1 MIIKG
6 PATSLEEY
14 KIIFQWLDQRFYYSI
29 GAMAF
34 LDQTQVIDAEWQLL
48 RLYDPH
54 NAEQLLGVAV
64 IVTGG
69 TCFCVPSK
77 ISSSGASLSTSI
89 LELQPR
95 RIVTTAIGRD
105 LLHAEIKQKGRILR
119 EYDQWIMVCS
129 RQFSEAQGR
138 LAELSDIARLNEYQH
153 QYNHERSVNEA
164 PDWESLIQQEKIIVL
179 EADEQIVSIVRLG
192 IETDRLVSIGG
203 TYTFPTYRR
212 KGFAERI
219 LQFAVN
225 RIVATGR
232 IAHLIVDIDNTPA
245 VTLYRQMG
253 FECIESSYIGYPE
266 YL

>member
-6 PATSLEEY
+6 PPTSSEEY
-14 KIIFQWLDQRFYYSI
+14 QLIFQWLDERSYYSI

-34 LDQTQVIDAEWQLL
+34 LDQTQTTNAEWQLL
-48 RLYDPH
+48 RLYDSQ

-64 IVTGG
+64 ILAGG
-69 TCFCVPSK
+69 TCFWVPSET
-77 ISSSGASLSTSI
+77 SSGSLLCTSI

-95 RIVTTAIGRD
+95 RIVTTTIGRD
-105 LLHAEIKQKGRILR
+105 LLHAEIEQKGRILR

-129 RQFSEAQGR
+129 RQFSEAEGR

-153 QYNHERSVNEA
+153 QYNKERSVNET
-164 PDWESLIQQEKIIVL
+164 PDWASLIQQEKIIVL
-179 EADEQIVSIVRLG
+179 EADEQIISIVRLG

-203 TYTFPTYRR
+203 TYTFPAYRR
-212 KGFAERI
+212 KGFAERV
-219 LQFAVN
+219 LKFAVN

-232 IAHLIVDIDNTPA
+232 IAHLIVDVDNTPA

-253 FECIESSYIGYPE
+253 FECVESSYIAYPE

>member
-6 PATSLEEY
+6 PPTSSEEY
-14 KIIFQWLDQRFYYSI
+14 QIIFQWLEERSNYSI

-34 LDQTQVIDAEWQLL
+34 LAQTQATNAEWQLL
-48 RLYDPH
+48 RLYDSK

-64 IVTGG
+64 IVAGG
-69 TCFCVPSK
+69 TCFWVPSK
-77 ISSSGASLSTSI
+77 TSSSGALLCTSI

-105 LLHAEIKQKGRILR
+105 LLHAEIKQKGCILR
-119 EYDQWIMVCS
+119 EYEQWIMICS
-129 RQFSEAQGR
+129 RQFFEAQGR

-153 QYNHERSVNEA
+153 QYNNERSVNET
-164 PDWESLIQQEKIIVL
+164 PDWASLIQQQKIIVL

-203 TYTFPTYRR
+203 TYTFPAYRR
-212 KGFAERI
+212 KGFAERA
-219 LQFAVN
+219 LKFAVN
-225 RIVATGR
+225 RIVETGR
-232 IAHLIVDIDNTPA
+232 IAHLIVDVDNTPA

-253 FECIESSYIGYPE
+253 FKCVESSYIVYPE

>member
-6 PATSLEEY
+6 PPTSSEEY
-14 KIIFQWLDQRFYYSI
+14 QLIFQWLDDRFYYSI
-29 GAMAF
+29 GAIAF
-34 LDQTQVIDAEWQLL
+34 LDQTQATNTEWQLL
-48 RLYDPH
+48 RLYDSQ
-54 NAEQLLGVAV
+54 NTKQLLGVAV

-69 TCFCVPSK
+69 TCFWVPSEA
-77 ISSSGASLSTSI
+77 SSGALLCTSI

-129 RQFSEAQGR
+129 RQFSEVQGR
-138 LAELSDIARLNEYQH
+138 LAELSDIARLKEYQH
-153 QYNHERSVNEA
+153 QYNNERSVNET
-164 PDWESLIQQEKIIVL
+164 PDWESLIQQERIIVL
-179 EADEQIVSIVRLG
+179 EADQQIVSIVRLG

-203 TYTFPTYRR
+203 TYTFPAYRR
-212 KGFAERI
+212 KGFAERV
-219 LQFAVN
+219 LKFAVN
-225 RIVATGR
+225 RIIETGR

-245 VTLYRQMG
+245 VTLYRQMC
-253 FECIESSYIGYPE
+253 FESVESSYIAYPE

>member
-6 PATSLEEY
+6 PPTSSEEY
-14 KIIFQWLDQRFYYSI
+14 QLIFQWLDERFHYSI

-34 LDQTQVIDAEWQLL
+34 LAQTQATNTEWQLL
-48 RLYDPH
+48 RLYDSQ
-54 NAEQLLGVAV
+54 NAEELLGVAV
-64 IVTGG
+64 ILAGG
-69 TCFCVPSK
+69 TCFWVPSEA
-77 ISSSGASLSTSI
+77 SSGALLCTSI

-119 EYDQWIMVCS
+119 EYNQWIMVCS
-129 RQFSEAQGR
+129 GQFSEAQGR
-138 LAELSDIARLNEYQH
+138 LAELSDIARLDEYQH
-153 QYNHERSVNEA
+153 QYNKERSVNET
-164 PDWESLIQQEKIIVL
+164 PDWVSLIQQQKIIVL
-179 EADEQIVSIVRLG
+179 EADQQIVSIVRLG

-219 LQFAVN
+219 LKFAVN
-225 RIVATGR
+225 RIVATER
-232 IAHLIVDIDNTPA
+232 IAHLIVDVDNTPA
-245 VTLYRQMG
+245 VSLYRQMG
-253 FECIESSYIGYPE
+253 FECIESSYIAYPE

>member
-6 PATSLEEY
+6 PPTCSEEY
-14 KIIFQWLDQRFYYSI
+14 QLIFQWVDEQFYYSI

-34 LDQTQVIDAEWQLL
+34 LDQTQTLDAKWQLL
-48 RLYDPH
+48 RLYAPH

-64 IVTGG
+64 ILAGG
-69 TCFCVPSK
+69 TCFWVPSEA
-77 ISSSGASLSTSI
+77 SSGALLCTSI
-89 LELQPR
+89 LELQPH

-105 LLHAEIKQKGRILR
+105 LLHAEIKQKGHILR

-129 RQFSEAQGR
+129 RQFSQAQGR
-138 LAELSDIARLNEYQH
+138 LAELSDIARLIEYQH

-179 EADEQIVSIVRLG
+179 EADEQIISIVRLG

-203 TYTFPTYRR
+203 TYTFPAYRR
-212 KGFAERI
+212 KGFAERV

-253 FECIESSYIGYPE
+253 FEYVESSYIAYPE

>member
-6 PATSLEEY
+6 PPTSLEEY
-14 KIIFQWLDQRFYYSI
+14 QIIFQWLDDRSNYSI
-29 GAMAF
+29 GAMVF
-34 LDQTQVIDAEWQLL
+34 LDQTQATNAEWQLL
-48 RLYDPH
+48 RLYDSR

-64 IVTGG
+64 ILAGG
-69 TCFCVPSK
+69 TCFWVPSK
-77 ISSSGASLSTSI
+77 TSSSGALLCTSI

-105 LLHAEIKQKGRILR
+105 LLHAEIKPKGRILR

-153 QYNHERSVNEA
+153 QYNNERSVNET
-164 PDWESLIQQEKIIVL
+164 PDWESLIQQQKIIVL

-203 TYTFPTYRR
+203 TYTFPAYRR

-219 LQFAVN
+219 LKFAVN

-232 IAHLIVDIDNTPA
+232 VAHLIVDVDNTPA
-245 VTLYRQMG
+245 VTLYRRMG
-253 FECIESSYIGYPE
+253 FECVESSYIAYPE

>member
-6 PATSLEEY
+6 PPTSSEEY
-14 KIIFQWLDQRFYYSI
+14 QLIFQWLDERFHYSI

-34 LDQTQVIDAEWQLL
+34 LNQTQVTNTEWQLL
-48 RLYDPH
+48 RLYHPQ
-54 NAEQLLGVAV
+54 NSKQLLGVAV
-64 IVTGG
+64 ILAGG
-69 TCFCVPSK
+69 TCFWVPAEK
-77 ISSSGASLSTSI
+77 SSSGALLCTSI

-105 LLHAEIKQKGRILR
+105 LLNAQIKQKGHILR

-129 RQFSEAQGR
+129 LQFSQAQGR
-138 LAELSDIARLNEYQH
+138 LAELSDIFRLNEYQH
-153 QYNHERSVNEA
+153 QYNKERSVNEA
-164 PDWESLIQQEKIIVL
+164 PNWESLIQQQKIIVL

-203 TYTFPTYRR
+203 TYTFPAYRR
-212 KGFAERI
+212 KGFAERV
-219 LQFAVN
+219 LKFAVN

-232 IAHLIVDIDNTPA
+232 IAHLIVDVDNTPA

-253 FECIESSYIGYPE
+253 FECVESSYIGYPE

>member
-6 PATSLEEY
+6 PPTSSQEY
-14 KIIFQWLDQRFYYSI
+14 QLIFQWLDERFHSSI
-29 GAMAF
+29 GTMAF
-34 LDQTQVIDAEWQLL
+34 LAQTQTSNAEWQLL
-48 RLYDPH
+48 RLYHPH

-64 IVTGG
+64 IVAGG
-69 TCFCVPSK
+69 TCFWVPSEA
-77 ISSSGASLSTSI
+77 SSGSLLCRSI

-105 LLHAEIKQKGRILR
+105 LLHVENKQKGRILR

-138 LAELSDIARLNEYQH
+138 LAELSDIARLKEYQL
-153 QYNHERSVNEA
+153 QYNIERSVNET
-164 PDWESLIQQEKIIVL
+164 PDWVSLIQQQKIIVL
-179 EADEQIVSIVRLG
+179 EADQQIASIVRLG

-203 TYTFPTYRR
+203 TYTFRAYRR
-212 KGFAERI
+212 KGFAECI
-219 LQFAVN
+219 LKFAVN

-232 IAHLIVDIDNTPA
+232 IAHLIVDVDNTPA
-245 VTLYRQMG
+245 VSLYRQMG
-253 FECIESSYIGYPE
+253 FECVESSYIAYPE

>member
-6 PATSLEEY
+6 PPTSSEEY
-14 KIIFQWLDQRFYYSI
+14 QLIFQWLDERFHSSI

-34 LDQTQVIDAEWQLL
+34 LAQTQTSNAEWQLL
-48 RLYDPH
+48 RLYHPH

-64 IVTGG
+64 IIAEG
-69 TCFCVPSK
+69 TCFWVPSK
-77 ISSSGASLSTSI
+77 TSSSGASLCTSI
-89 LELQPR
+89 LKLQPH

-105 LLHAEIKQKGRILR
+105 LLHAQIKQKGHILR
-119 EYDQWIMVCS
+119 EYNQWIMICS

-138 LAELSDIARLNEYQH
+138 LAELSDIFRLNEYQH
-153 QYNHERSVNEA
+153 QYNKERSVNEA
-164 PDWESLIQQEKIIVL
+164 PNWESLIQQQKIIVL
-179 EADEQIVSIVRLG
+179 EADEQIVSVVRLG
-192 IETDRLVSIGG
+192 IETDRLISIGG
-203 TYTFPTYRR
+203 TYTFPAYRR
-212 KGFAERI
+212 KGFAERV

-245 VTLYRQMG
+245 VTLYRRMG
-253 FECIESSYIGYPE
+253 FECVESSYIAYPE

>member
-6 PATSLEEY
+6 PPTSSEEDQL
-14 KIIFQWLDQRFYYSI
+14 IFQWLDERFHYSI

-34 LDQTQVIDAEWQLL
+34 LNQTQVTNTEWQLL
-48 RLYDPH
+48 RLYHPQ
-54 NAEQLLGVAV
+54 NSKQLLGVAV
-64 IVTGG
+64 ILAGG
-69 TCFCVPSK
+69 TCFWVPAEK
-77 ISSSGASLSTSI
+77 SSSGALLCTSI

-105 LLHAEIKQKGRILR
+105 LLNAQIKQKGHILR

-129 RQFSEAQGR
+129 LQFSQAQGR
-138 LAELSDIARLNEYQH
+138 LAELSDIFRLNEYQH
-153 QYNHERSVNEA
+153 QYNKERSVNEA
-164 PDWESLIQQEKIIVL
+164 PNWESLIQQQKIIVL

-203 TYTFPTYRR
+203 TYTFPAYRR
-212 KGFAERI
+212 KGFAERV
-219 LQFAVN
+219 LKFAVN

-232 IAHLIVDIDNTPA
+232 IAHLIVDVDNTPA

>member
-6 PATSLEEY
+6 PSTSSKEY
-14 KIIFQWLDQRFYYSI
+14 QLIFQWLDERFHYSI

-34 LDQTQVIDAEWQLL
+34 LNQTQATDTEWQLL
-48 RLYDPH
+48 RLYHPQ
-54 NAEQLLGVAV
+54 NSKQLLGVAV

-69 TCFCVPSK
+69 TCFWVPSK
-77 ISSSGASLSTSI
+77 TSSSGASLCTSI
-89 LELQPR
+89 LELQPH

-105 LLHAEIKQKGRILR
+105 LLHAQIKPKGHILR
-119 EYDQWIMVCS
+119 EYDQWIMICS
-129 RQFSEAQGR
+129 RQFSQAQGR
-138 LAELSDIARLNEYQH
+138 LAELSDIARLSEYQH
-153 QYNHERSVNEA
+153 QYNDERSVNEA

-179 EADEQIVSIVRLG
+179 EADDQIVSVVRLG

-212 KGFAERI
+212 KGFAERV

-253 FECIESSYIGYPE
+253 FECVESSYIAYPE

>member
-6 PATSLEEY
+6 PPASSEQQQH
-14 KIIFQWLDQRFYYSI
+14 IFQWLEERSNYSI

-34 LDQTQVIDAEWQLL
+34 LNQTQATNAEWQLL
-48 RLYDPH
+48 RLYHPH

-64 IVTGG
+64 ILAGG
-69 TCFCVPSK
+69 TCFWVPSK
-77 ISSSGASLSTSI
+77 TSSSGSLLCTSI
-89 LELQPR
+89 LQLQPR

-119 EYDQWIMVCS
+119 EYDQWIMICS
-129 RQFSEAQGR
+129 RQFSQAQGR

-153 QYNHERSVNEA
+153 QYNKERSVNET
-164 PDWESLIQQEKIIVL
+164 PDWVSLIQQEKIIVL
-179 EADEQIVSIVRLG
+179 EADQQIVSVVRLG
-192 IETDRLVSIGG
+192 IETDRLISIGG
-203 TYTFPTYRR
+203 TYTFPAYRR
-212 KGFAERI
+212 KGFAERV

-232 IAHLIVDIDNTPA
+232 IAHLIVDVDNTPA

>member
-6 PATSLEEY
+6 PPTSSEEY
-14 KIIFQWLDQRFYYSI
+14 QLIFQWLDERSNYSI
-29 GAMAF
+29 GTMAF
-34 LDQTQVIDAEWQLL
+34 LAQTQATNAEWQLL
-48 RLYDPH
+48 RLYDSQ

-64 IVTGG
+64 IVAGG
-69 TCFCVPSK
+69 TCFWVTSEE
-77 ISSSGASLSTSI
+77 SSGALLCTSI

-95 RIVTTAIGRD
+95 RIVTTSIGRD
-105 LLHAEIKQKGRILR
+105 LLHVEIKQKERILR
-119 EYDQWIMVCS
+119 EYDQWIMICS

-153 QYNHERSVNEA
+153 QYNKERSVNET
-164 PDWESLIQQEKIIVL
+164 PDWVSLIQQEKIIVL
-179 EADEQIVSIVRLG
+179 EADQQIISIVRLG

-203 TYTFPTYRR
+203 TYTFPAYRR
-212 KGFAERI
+212 KGFAERV
-219 LQFAVN
+219 LKFAVN

-232 IAHLIVDIDNTPA
+232 IAHLIVDVDNTPA

-253 FECIESSYIGYPE
+253 FECIESSYIAYPE

>member
-6 PATSLEEY
+6 PPTSSEEY
-14 KIIFQWLDQRFYYSI
+14 QLIFQWLDERFYYSI

-48 RLYDPH
+48 RLYDPQ
-54 NAEQLLGVAV
+54 NSKQLLGVAV

-69 TCFCVPSK
+69 TCFWVPSK
-77 ISSSGASLSTSI
+77 ISSSGASLCTSI

-95 RIVTTAIGRD
+95 RIVTNAIGRD

-119 EYDQWIMVCS
+119 EYDQWIMICS

-138 LAELSDIARLNEYQH
+138 LAERSDITRLNEYQH
-153 QYNHERSVNEA
+153 QYNKERSVNET

-179 EADEQIVSIVRLG
+179 EADDQIISVVRLG
-192 IETDRLVSIGG
+192 IETDRLISIGG
-203 TYTFPTYRR
+203 TYTFPAYRR
-212 KGFAERI
+212 KGFAERV

-245 VTLYRQMG
+245 FTLYRQMG
-253 FECIESSYIGYPE
+253 FECIESSYIAYPE

>member
-6 PATSLEEY
+6 PPTSSEEY
-14 KIIFQWLDQRFYYSI
+14 QLIFQWLDERFHYSI

-34 LDQTQVIDAEWQLL
+34 LNQTQATNSEWQLL
-48 RLYDPH
+48 RLYDSK

-64 IVTGG
+64 IIAEG
-69 TCFCVPSK
+69 TCFWVPAEK
-77 ISSSGASLSTSI
+77 SSFGSLLCTSI
-89 LELQPR
+89 FQLQPR

-105 LLHAEIKQKGRILR
+105 LLHAEIKQKGRLLR
-119 EYDQWIMVCS
+119 EYDQWIMICS

-138 LAELSDIARLNEYQH
+138 LAELSDITRLNEYQH
-153 QYNHERSVNEA
+153 QYNDQRSVNEA
-164 PDWESLIQQEKIIVL
+164 SDWESLIQQEKIIVL
-179 EADEQIVSIVRLG
+179 EADDQIVSVVRLG

-219 LQFAVN
+219 LKFAVN

-232 IAHLIVDIDNTPA
+232 IAHLIVDVDNTPA
-245 VTLYRQMG
+245 VSLYRQMG
-253 FECIESSYIGYPE
+253 FECIESSYIAYPE

>member
-6 PATSLEEY
+6 PPTCSEEY
-14 KIIFQWLDQRFYYSI
+14 QLIFQWLDERFHSSI

-34 LDQTQVIDAEWQLL
+34 LNQTQATDTEWQLL
-48 RLYDPH
+48 RLYHPQ
-54 NAEQLLGVAV
+54 NSKQLLAVAV

-69 TCFCVPSK
+69 TCFWVPSK
-77 ISSSGASLSTSI
+77 TSSSGASLCTSI
-89 LELQPR
+89 LELQPH

-105 LLHAEIKQKGRILR
+105 LLHAQIKPKGHILR
-119 EYDQWIMVCS
+119 EYDQWIMICS
-129 RQFSEAQGR
+129 RQFSQAQGR
-138 LAELSDIARLNEYQH
+138 LAELSDIARLSEYQH
-153 QYNHERSVNEA
+153 QYNDERSVNEA

-253 FECIESSYIGYPE
+253 FECVESSYIAYPE

>member
-6 PATSLEEY
+6 PPTSSDEY
-14 KIIFQWLDQRFYYSI
+14 QLIFQWLDERFHYSI

-34 LDQTQVIDAEWQLL
+34 LNQTQATNTEWQLL
-48 RLYDPH
+48 RLYPPQ
-54 NAEQLLGVAV
+54 NSKQLLGVAL

-69 TCFCVPSK
+69 TCFWVPSK
-77 ISSSGASLSTSI
+77 TSSGALLCTSI
-89 LELQPR
+89 LELQPH

-105 LLHAEIKQKGRILR
+105 LLHAEIKQKGHILR

-129 RQFSEAQGR
+129 RQFSQAQGR
-138 LAELSDIARLNEYQH
+138 LAELSDIARLIEYQH

-179 EADEQIVSIVRLG
+179 EADEQIISIVRLG

-203 TYTFPTYRR
+203 TYTFPAYRR
-212 KGFAERI
+212 KGFAERV

-253 FECIESSYIGYPE
+253 FECVESSYIAYPE

>member
-6 PATSLEEY
+6 PPTSSEEY
-14 KIIFQWLDQRFYYSI
+14 QLIFQWLDERSNYSI

-34 LDQTQVIDAEWQLL
+34 LAQTQATNAEWQLL
-48 RLYDPH
+48 RLYDSQ

-64 IVTGG
+64 IVAGG
-69 TCFCVPSK
+69 ACFWVPSK
-77 ISSSGASLSTSI
+77 ASSSGALLCTSI

-153 QYNHERSVNEA
+153 QYNKERSVNET
-164 PDWESLIQQEKIIVL
+164 PDWVSLIQQEKIIVL
-179 EADEQIVSIVRLG
+179 EADQQIVSIVRLG

-212 KGFAERI
+212 KGFAERV
-219 LQFAVN
+219 LKFAVN

-232 IAHLIVDIDNTPA
+232 IAHLIVDVDNTPA

-253 FECIESSYIGYPE
+253 FECVESSCIAYPE

>member
-6 PATSLEEY
+6 PPTSSEEY
-14 KIIFQWLDQRFYYSI
+14 QLIFQWLEERSNYSI

-34 LDQTQVIDAEWQLL
+34 LNQTQATNTEWQLL
-48 RLYDPH
+48 RLYHPQ
-54 NAEQLLGVAV
+54 NSKQLLGVAV
-64 IVTGG
+64 IVAGG
-69 TCFCVPSK
+69 TCFWVPSEA
-77 ISSSGASLSTSI
+77 SSGALLCTSI
-89 LELQPR
+89 LELQPH

-105 LLHAEIKQKGRILR
+105 LLNAQIKQKGHILR
-119 EYDQWIMVCS
+119 EYDQSIMVCS
-129 RQFSEAQGR
+129 RQFSQAQGR

-153 QYNHERSVNEA
+153 QYNDERSVNET

-179 EADEQIVSIVRLG
+179 EADDQIVSVVRLG
-192 IETDRLVSIGG
+192 IETDRLISIGG
-203 TYTFPTYRR
+203 TYTFPAYRR
-212 KGFAERI
+212 KGFAERV

-253 FECIESSYIGYPE
+253 FECVESSYIAYPE

>member
-6 PATSLEEY
+6 PPTSSEEY
-14 KIIFQWLDQRFYYSI
+14 QLIFQWLDERFHYSI

-34 LDQTQVIDAEWQLL
+34 LNQTQVTNTEWQLL
-48 RLYDPH
+48 RLYHPQ
-54 NAEQLLGVAV
+54 NSKQLLGVAV
-64 IVTGG
+64 ILAGG
-69 TCFCVPSK
+69 TCFWVPAEK
-77 ISSSGASLSTSI
+77 SSSGALLCTSI

-105 LLHAEIKQKGRILR
+105 LLNAQIKQKGHILR

-129 RQFSEAQGR
+129 LQFSQAQGR
-138 LAELSDIARLNEYQH
+138 LAELSDIFRLNEYQH
-153 QYNHERSVNEA
+153 QYNKERSVNEA
-164 PDWESLIQQEKIIVL
+164 PNWESLIQQQKIIVL

-203 TYTFPTYRR
+203 TYTFPAYRR
-212 KGFAERI
+212 KGFAERV
-219 LQFAVN
+219 LKFAVN

-232 IAHLIVDIDNTPA
+232 IAHLIVDVDNTPA

>member
-1 MIIKG
+1 MIIKA
-6 PATSLEEY
+6 PPTSLEEY
-14 KIIFQWLDQRFYYSI
+14 QIIFQWLDDRFYYSI

-34 LDQTQVIDAEWQLL
+34 LNQTQTTNAKWQLL
-48 RLYDPH
+48 RLYDPQ
-54 NAEQLLGVAV
+54 NAKQLLGVAV
-64 IVTGG
+64 IVAGG
-69 TCFCVPSK
+69 TCFWVPSEA
-77 ISSSGASLSTSI
+77 SSGALLCASI
-89 LELQPR
+89 LELQAR

-119 EYDQWIMVCS
+119 EYDQWIMICS

-138 LAELSDIARLNEYQH
+138 LAELSDIARLNKYQH
-153 QYNHERSVNEA
+153 QYNKERSVNET
-164 PDWESLIQQEKIIVL
+164 PDWVSLIQQEKIIVF

-219 LQFAVN
+219 LKFAVN

-232 IAHLIVDIDNTPA
+232 VAHLIVDVDNTPA

-253 FECIESSYIGYPE
+253 FECVESSYIAYPE

>member
-6 PATSLEEY
+6 PPTSLEEY
-14 KIIFQWLDQRFYYSI
+14 QLIFQWLDERFHYSI

-34 LDQTQVIDAEWQLL
+34 LNQTQVTNTEWQLL
-48 RLYDPH
+48 RLYHPQ

-64 IVTGG
+64 IVSEG
-69 TCFCVPSK
+69 TCFWVTPK
-77 ISSSGASLSTSI
+77 TPSSGALLCTSI
-89 LELQPR
+89 LQLQPR

-105 LLHAEIKQKGRILR
+105 LLHAEIKQKGCILR

-138 LAELSDIARLNEYQH
+138 LAEPSDIARLNEYQH
-153 QYNHERSVNEA
+153 QYNNERSVNET
-164 PDWESLIQQEKIIVL
+164 PDWEALIQQEKIIVL
-179 EADEQIVSIVRLG
+179 EADQQIISIVRLG

-203 TYTFPTYRR
+203 TYTFPAYRR

-253 FECIESSYIGYPE
+253 FECVESSYIAYPE

>member
-6 PATSLEEY
+6 PPTSSEEY
-14 KIIFQWLDQRFYYSI
+14 QIIFQWLEERSNYSI
-29 GAMAF
+29 GAIVF
-34 LDQTQVIDAEWQLL
+34 LNQTQATNAEWQLL
-48 RLYDPH
+48 RLYDSQ

-64 IVTGG
+64 ILAGG
-69 TCFCVPSK
+69 TCFWVPSK
-77 ISSSGASLSTSI
+77 TSSSGALLCTSI

-95 RIVTTAIGRD
+95 RIVTTSIGRD
-105 LLHAEIKQKGRILR
+105 LLHVEIKQKGRILR
-119 EYDQWIMVCS
+119 EYDQWIMICS

-138 LAELSDIARLNEYQH
+138 LAEISDIARLNEYQH
-153 QYNHERSVNEA
+153 QYSNERSVNET
-164 PDWESLIQQEKIIVL
+164 PDWASLIQQQKIIVL
-179 EADEQIVSIVRLG
+179 EVDQQIVSVVRLG

-203 TYTFPTYRR
+203 TYTFPAYRR

-219 LQFAVN
+219 LKFAVN

-232 IAHLIVDIDNTPA
+232 IAHLIVDVDNTPA

-253 FECIESSYIGYPE
+253 FECVEASYIAYPE